1 MCAVLALPLPDP
13 FATIT
18 APGADDMPSKSPP
31 ANEVHRIGPPRRPFL
46 VALALAMMLAA
57 LEYTPSRALETPS
70 LSAVIAARA
79 PMPGM
84 PAAMPIRLPVD
95 SAVLER
101 EVVARYDY
109 QPLSRLLGKHN
120 RNPRIVRRIARAI
133 VREAER
139 LKVAPSL
146 LTGVLLTENPR
157 LETTTVSS
165 QGAIGLMQVMHFHA
179 GEFDCVSDDLRN
191 VEANICHGASVF
203 GRYLKRTGNVK
214 RALLRYNGCV
224 VSANTPN
231 CHRYPGKVIRAAQRV
246 RRDLLSYPAGMR
258 SATVPDTQ
266 PTAWPA
272 GLSIDRSAGENIWQ

>member
-1 MCAVLALPLPDP
+1 MCAVLALPLPEP

-18 APGADDMPSKSPP
+18 LPGADDMSSKSPP
-31 ANEVHRIGPPRRPFL
+31 ANEVRRSGPPRRPFL
-46 VALALAMMLAA
+46 VALALAMMMAA

-84 PAAMPIRLPVD
+84 AAALPIRLPVD

-109 QPLSRLLGKHN
+109 RPLSRVLGKHN
-120 RNPRIVRRIARAI
+120 RNPQIVRRVARAI

-146 LTGVLLTENPR
+146 LAGVLLTENPR
-157 LETTTVSS
+157 LETATVSS

-191 VEANICHGASVF
+191 VEANICHGARVF

-246 RRDLLSYPAGMR
+246 RRDLLAYPAGVR
-258 SATVPDTQ
+258 TQ
-266 PTAWPA
+266 
-272 GLSIDRSAGENIWQ
+272 